1 MTNKHHTGNQPHYS
15 ENEEYYSQNEQRF
28 STNQQNNNWVIDQPD
43 PIYQPDLFE
52 PNTRN
57 EQTRQTKHN
66 PTSWNNNFQSQ
77 NPITTQSY
85 QSTQTQIE
93 MQLPYY
99 LRQDEITKT
108 QLTKFSQIPNAA
120 EPLQMTMNPY
130 LDEQTSV
137 TSSRYTLSE
146 ITL

>member
-28 STNQQNNNWVIDQPD
+28 STNQQNNNWIIDQPD

-57 EQTRQTKHN
+57 EQTRQTKQN

-120 EPLQMTMNPY
+120 EPPQPLNLY